1 MFILE
6 QFQIIFYVILMLY
19 IIVIFNEMNHNQKI
33 LNEQVY
39 FIFKDLV
46 IILLNLYHNSL
57 ILEFYMYLMMYMY
70 SFKYVLQLKFLNI
83 IINLHMKINII
94 HPYEIT

>member
-1 MFILE
+1 
-6 QFQIIFYVILMLY
+6 MLY

-39 FIFKDLV
+39 FIFIDLV

-83 IINLHMKINII
+83 IIN
-94 HPYEIT
+94 

>member
-39 FIFKDLV
+39 FIFIDLV

-83 IINLHMKINII
+83 IIN
-94 HPYEIT
+94 

>member
-1 MFILE
+1 MFIILIMFILE

-39 FIFKDLV
+39 FIFIDLV

-57 ILEFYMYLMMYMY
+57 ILEFCMYLMMYMY

-83 IINLHMKINII
+83 IIN
-94 HPYEIT
+94 

>member
-1 MFILE
+1 MFIILIMFILE

-39 FIFKDLV
+39 FIFIDLV

-83 IINLHMKINII
+83 IIN
-94 HPYEIT
+94 